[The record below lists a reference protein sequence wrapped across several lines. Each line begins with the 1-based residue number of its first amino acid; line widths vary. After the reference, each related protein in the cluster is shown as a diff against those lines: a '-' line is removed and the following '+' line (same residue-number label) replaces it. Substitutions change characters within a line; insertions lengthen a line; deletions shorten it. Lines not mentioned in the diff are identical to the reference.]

1 MTTQSPLRQD
11 VVIKR
16 LGQVEYEA
24 TWQAMRDFTD
34 RRAPDT
40 PDEIWLLQ
48 HPPVYTLGQN
58 AKHGEFDNP
67 QHIPLVRTD
76 RGGDITYHG
85 PGQLV
90 AYILMDLRR
99 RAWGVKVLVAA
110 LEQSVIDLLQHYGIR
125 AERRSGA
132 PGIYVAGR
140 KIAQLG
146 LRVRRG
152 ASYHGLSLNV
162 AMDMAPFR
170 RIHPCGYQGL
180 ETIDLAGLLPETKI
194 AQNIPEVDDLLTR
207 SLLRNLGYNT
217 APGQGE

>member
-1 MTTQSPLRQD
+1 MTEQAPLLQD
-11 VVIKR
+11 VIIRR

-24 TWQAMRDFTD
+24 TWQAMREFTD
-34 RRAPDT
+34 RRTADT

-48 HPPVYTLGQN
+48 HPPVYTLGFN

-67 QHIPLVRTD
+67 QGIPLVRTD

-99 RAWGVKVLVAA
+99 RNWGIKGLVAA
-110 LEQSVIDLLQHYGIR
+110 LEQSVIDLLWHYGI
-125 AERRSGA
+125 EGMRRSGA
-132 PGIYVAGR
+132 PGIYVADR

-180 ETIDLAGLLPETKI
+180 ETIDLAGLLPEGEIT
-194 AQNIPEVDDLLTR
+194 QNMADVDNQLTR
-207 SLLRNLGYNT
+207 NLLRNLGYN
-217 APGQGE
+217 AGPGHSE